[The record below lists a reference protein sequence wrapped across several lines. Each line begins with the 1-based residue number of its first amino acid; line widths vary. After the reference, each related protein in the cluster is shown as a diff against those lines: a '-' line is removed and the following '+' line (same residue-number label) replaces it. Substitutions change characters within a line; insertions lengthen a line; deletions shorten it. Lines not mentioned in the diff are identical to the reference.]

1 MRFAD
6 KLVLITGAGRGIG
19 RATAERLAGEG
30 ASLAVLDRDEAAA
43 DAAAAA
49 LSKAG
54 AKALALAAD
63 ITDRATLEA
72 AIERALGHFGRID
85 VLVNNAARALK
96 GNLEQTTPED
106 WASELAGTLT
116 GAFLV
121 TRLVLPGMVARG
133 AGAIVNVG
141 SVNGLLALG
150 NPGYSAAK
158 AGLLSFTRA
167 LAIEYGPHGIR
178 ANMVSP
184 GTVRTESPSWRKRLA
199 RDPDVFDKLARWYPV
214 GRVGRP
220 EDIAAAIAFL
230 AADEAAFVN
239 GANLVVD
246 GGLTAGNA
254 PMIAELTIET
264 R

>member
-1 MRFAD
+1 VRYAD
-6 KLVLITGAGRGIG
+6 KVVLITGAGRGIG
-19 RATAERLAGEG
+19 RVTAERLAGEG
-30 ASLAVLDRDEAAA
+30 ARVAILDRDETAATE
-43 DAAAAA
+43 AAAA
-49 LSKAG
+49 LCETG
-54 AKALALAAD
+54 ANALALTAD
-63 ITDRATLEA
+63 ITDRAALEGAIEQVLEA
-72 AIERALGHFGRID
+72 FGRID
-85 VLVNNAARALK
+85 VLVNNAACALK

-106 WASELAGTLT
+106 WAAELAGTLN
-116 GAFLV
+116 GAFLA
-121 TRLVLPGMVARG
+121 TRLVLPGMVAQGR
-133 AGAIVNVG
+133 GAIVNVG

-158 AGLLSFTRA
+158 AGLLNFTKA
-167 LAIEYGPHGIR
+167 LATEYGPKGIR

-184 GTVRTESPSWRKRLA
+184 GTVRTESPSWQKRLA
-199 RDPDVFDKLARWYPV
+199 RDPQLFDKLARWYPV

-246 GGLTAGNA
+246 GGLTAGIA
-254 PMIAELTIET
+254 PMIQELTLET

>member
-6 KLVLITGAGRGIG
+6 KIVLITGAGRGIG
-19 RATAERLAGEG
+19 RATAERLASEG
-30 ASLAVLDRDEAAA
+30 AALAVLDRDGAAA
-43 DAAAAA
+43 DQAAAA
-49 LSKAG
+49 LRETG
-54 AKALALAAD
+54 AKALALTAD
-63 ITDRATLEA
+63 VTDRTALRQA
-72 AIERALGHFGRID
+72 VDRALGALGRID
-85 VLVNNAARALK
+85 VLVNNAACALK

-106 WASELAGTLT
+106 WAAELAGTLN
-116 GAFLV
+116 GAFLA
-121 TRLVLPGMVARG
+121 TRLVLPGMVAQAR
-133 AGAIVNVG
+133 GAIVNVG

-158 AGLLSFTRA
+158 AGLLNFTKA
-167 LAIEYGPHGIR
+167 LATEYGPHGIR

-184 GTVRTESPSWRKRLA
+184 GTVRTESPSWQQRLA
-199 RDPDVFDKLARWYPV
+199 RDPQVFEKLARWYPV

-246 GGLTAGNA
+246 GGLTAGIA
-254 PMIAELTIET
+254 PMIQELTIET